1 MLSDALNF
9 VISMSLKF
17 KDEIDFAT
25 FDNLMEED
33 ANVIYKL
40 SCLAS
45 NIKEVVQ
52 ILDLFLSFLRKYEER
67 KAHNMLPLM
76 LNPRFK
82 TFYLVS
88 SLIGGEPDKT
98 IVEEYEKKMFISS
111 MILKCY
117 YHLHSL
123 VEFERGVVD

>member
-1 MLSDALNF
+1 
-9 VISMSLKF
+9 MSLKF